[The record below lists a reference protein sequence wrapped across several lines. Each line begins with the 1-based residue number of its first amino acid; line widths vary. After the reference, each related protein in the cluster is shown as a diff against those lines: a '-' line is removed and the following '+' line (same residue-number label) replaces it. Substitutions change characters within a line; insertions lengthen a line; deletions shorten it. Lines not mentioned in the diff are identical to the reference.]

1 MSNIKNNQKF
11 ISDLSGKF
19 LFMRHGQSIFNKVED
34 ESRKINPGLCDAHL
48 SEEGINQVISK
59 QKSIKHLLLEKIYVS
74 PYYRAIQTA
83 ILALQK
89 YDNKNNITV
98 FVHPKLGEKVCS
110 IHDFMIDIKQTKK
123 DFNLNSK
130 IKVDWS
136 LFDNYVNESNYDENF
151 FFFDNIDL
159 LNNKEKEE
167 EYLKLKNLYD
177 KGDMVEYKS
186 ELGKFLKEKYNN
198 GFESYKHVY
207 ERFNEFVKFLKNKFN
222 DTINDKNKKILCVT
236 HSALIN
242 IGTSSKPIINNEK
255 PDNIYKIKNAEII
268 SLII

>member
-34 ESRKINPGLCDAHL
+34 DSRKINPELCDAHL

-83 ILALQK
+83 TLALQK

-98 FVHPKLGEKVCS
+98 VVHPKLGEKVCS

-159 LNNKEKEE
+159 LNNEEKEE

-177 KGDMVEYKS
+177 KGDMAEYKN